1 MGEDESVAGFDIVS
15 SGPACVSPAFIFYLQ
30 RNYYG
35 NVQDTDRLMDLQ
47 KEKTVAFFLFPSVL
61 VEQENA
67 ETQALSDYLMKNYP
81 HFSIPQARGT
91 LIFDL
96 RLPLSKNESI
106 AP

>member
-1 MGEDESVAGFDIVS
+1 MGEDESVAGVDGV
-15 SGPACVSPAFIFYLQ
+15 GNGLACVPATFNFYLQ

-35 NVQDTDRLMDLQ
+35 NVHDTNRLMELR
-47 KEKTVAFFLFPSVL
+47 KEKKLIFFLFPSV
-61 VEQENA
+61 VVDQESA
-67 ETQALSDYLMKNYP
+67 EGQALSDYLMNNY
-81 HFSIPQARGT
+81 HRFSIPQARGT